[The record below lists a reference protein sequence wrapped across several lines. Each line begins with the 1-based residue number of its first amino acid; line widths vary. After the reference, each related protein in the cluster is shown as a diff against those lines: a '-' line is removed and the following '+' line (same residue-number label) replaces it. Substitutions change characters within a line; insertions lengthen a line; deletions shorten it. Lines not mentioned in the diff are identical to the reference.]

1 MINVFISLG
10 SNLGNRKK
18 NIEKAI
24 KKIDVIEYTKIEKI
38 SSLVETKPHQAP
50 GPNYLNR
57 VIKIATNLSA
67 EKLLDYLRQIETE
80 LGRRRS
86 FKNAP
91 RTIDLD
97 ILLYGNK
104 KIKTKK
110 LIVPHPKLKIRD
122 FFKKSLLEI
131 EPNLK
136 LV

>member
-1 MINVFISLG
+1 MINAFVSLG
-10 SNLGNRKK
+10 SNLGNKK
-18 NIEKAI
+18 ENIEKAI
-24 KKIDVIEYTKIEKI
+24 KKIGSIKNAKIEEI
-38 SSLVETKPHQAP
+38 SSLIETKPHQAP
-50 GPNYLNR
+50 GPNYLNG
-57 VIKIATNLSA
+57 VIKIITNLSA
-67 EKLLDYLRQIETE
+67 ENLLDCLKKIETE
-80 LGRRRS
+80 LGRKRS

>member
-1 MINVFISLG
+1 MIDVFVSLG
-10 SNLGNRKK
+10 SNLGNKKK
-18 NIEKAI
+18 NIEKAV
-24 KKIDVIEYTKIEKI
+24 KKIGAIENTKIEKI
-38 SSLVETKPHQAP
+38 SSLVKTKPHQAP
-50 GPNYLNR
+50 GPNYLNG
-57 VIKIATNLSA
+57 VIKIATTLSA
-67 EKLLDYLRQIETE
+67 EKLLDSLKKIETE
-80 LGRRRS
+80 LGRKRS

-104 KIKTKK
+104 KIKTKN